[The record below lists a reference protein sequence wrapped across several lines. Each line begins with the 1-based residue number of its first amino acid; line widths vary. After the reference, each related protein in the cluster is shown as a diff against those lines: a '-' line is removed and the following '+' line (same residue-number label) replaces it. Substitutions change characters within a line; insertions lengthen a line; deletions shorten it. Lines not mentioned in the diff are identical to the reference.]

1 MLSIKIREFIKILR
15 GQIICKKKKY
25 YILMTIDIFELI
37 SKYPKSNAETLLYFP
52 LLGCKL
58 WFLNSNKIKT

>member
-1 MLSIKIREFIKILR
+1 
-15 GQIICKKKKY
+15 
-25 YILMTIDIFELI
+25 MTIDIFELI